1 MLSTITSAIREFAGE
16 MHFGDD
22 WITLIAIAAGV
33 LGALLYVASISMKT
47 VIPLRIAGIASAA
60 FFLIFGLLVHSITT
74 ILLYVILVPLN
85 SLRLYQMLELIKKV
99 RIAAGSDLSMDWL
112 EPFMTKRRCRKG
124 DLLFR
129 KNDLAGEMFLIVK
142 GTYRIPELNKTFQP
156 GEIFGELGLLTSE
169 QRRTQSVE
177 CIESGHVLA
186 ITYDKVRELY
196 FENPEFG
203 FYFLRL
209 TSDRLLQQVAHLE
222 SILARHGI
230 DPQYRQT

>member
-1 MLSTITSAIREFAGE
+1 
-16 MHFGDD
+16 
-22 WITLIAIAAGV
+22 
-33 LGALLYVASISMKT
+33 
-47 VIPLRIAGIASAA
+47 
-60 FFLIFGLLVHSITT
+60 
-74 ILLYVILVPLN
+74 
-85 SLRLYQMLELIKKV
+85 
-99 RIAAGSDLSMDWL
+99 
-112 EPFMTKRRCRKG
+112 
-124 DLLFR
+124 LLFR
-129 KNDLAGEMFLIVK
+129 KNDLASEMFLAVK

-230 DPQYRQT
+230 DPHYRQT